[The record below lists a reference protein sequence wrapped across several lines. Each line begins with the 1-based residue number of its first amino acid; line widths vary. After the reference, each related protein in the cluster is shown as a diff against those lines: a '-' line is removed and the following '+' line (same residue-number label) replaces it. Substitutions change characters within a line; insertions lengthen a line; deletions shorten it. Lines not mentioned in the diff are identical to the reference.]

1 MFPFNLCILRVKNGA
16 HSYHQCAIN
25 GQIDEYLL
33 IKPLSPTLNSYS
45 LPPYHLTGLQHKPD
59 AKIYPDKPFFCCF
72 IFDQIK
78 LQGK

>member
-1 MFPFNLCILRVKNGA
+1 MFPFYLCILRVKNGA

-33 IKPLSPTLNSYS
+33 TKPLSFMLNSSS

-59 AKIYPDKPFFCCF
+59 GKIYSDKPFFVASF
-72 IFDQIK
+72 LTRVRRKIK
-78 LQGK
+78 